1 MTRTNQART
10 NQARTNQ
17 ARTNQA
23 RRMLSVAA
31 AALATVLLVTGC
43 SEDPLAEQYK
53 EGSSKGYIAGD
64 GSIMEIAEADR
75 GETVEFSGTTASGD
89 EISSADLIGDVV
101 VVNFWYA
108 SCAPCRAEAPIL
120 DEVYDEYA
128 DDGVEFVGVNL
139 RDQPGTARSFNETY
153 DVGYSS
159 IIDVNSGSVK
169 LAFADTVP
177 PNSVPTTIVLDKK
190 GRVSAR
196 ILGAV
201 PDTSILSTLVGDALA
216 EK

>member
-1 MTRTNQART
+1 MIRKRQAG
-10 NQARTNQ
+10 
-17 ARTNQA
+17 
-23 RRMLSVAA
+23 RMLSAAA
-31 AALATVLLVTGC
+31 AALATVLLVAGC

-64 GSIMEIAEADR
+64 GSVMEIAESDR
-75 GETVEFSGTTASGD
+75 GEPVEFAGTTESGD
-89 EISSADLIGDVV
+89 EISSSDLVGDVV

-120 DEVYDEYA
+120 DEVYQSFG
-128 DDGVEFVGVNL
+128 DDGVAFVGVNL
-139 RDQPGTARSFNETY
+139 RDQPGTAESFNTTY
-153 DVGYSS
+153 DIGYSS
-159 IIDVNSGSVK
+159 IIDVNTGSVK

-201 PDTSILSTLVGDALA
+201 PDTSILSTLVEDAVA

>member
-1 MTRTNQART
+1 
-10 NQARTNQ
+10 
-17 ARTNQA
+17 
-23 RRMLSVAA
+23 MLSAAA
-31 AALATVLLVTGC
+31 AALATVLLVAGC

-64 GSIMEIAEADR
+64 GSVMEIAESDR
-75 GETVEFSGTTASGD
+75 GKPVEFSGTTESGD
-89 EISSADLIGDVV
+89 TISSSDLVGDVV

-120 DEVYDEYA
+120 DEVYDEHS
-128 DDGVEFVGVNL
+128 DDGVAFVGVNL
-139 RDQPGTARSFNETY
+139 RDQPGTAASFNETY

-159 IIDVNSGSVK
+159 IIDVDTGTVK

-177 PNSVPTTIVLDKK
+177 PNSVPTTIVLDKQ

-201 PDTSILSTLVGDALA
+201 PDTSILSTLVEDAVA
-216 EK
+216 EN